1 MTSYQSDKFAGSVKA
16 LIIGKHGQLARS
28 LVDTAPRYIEL
39 LSLARS
45 DINLLDLSD
54 IEKVIEKV
62 IEKFKPDV
70 VINASGYTDVEGA
83 ESDAISA
90 FSINE
95 TGVENI
101 ATVTSKTNI
110 RLIHISSDFVFD
122 GTSKQPYTTNDT
134 PNPLSV
140 YGASKLAG
148 ERALTRLQPNN
159 SSIVRTSWLYSPYGN
174 NFVKTMLTLMAH
186 KESLNVVSDQIGRP
200 THAKGLAHFIW
211 QLTILE
217 KLAPIYHWCDLGTTS
232 WYEFAIEIQNIGLN
246 LGLLTRK
253 IPITSIPSVDYPSNV
268 ERPKYSALDT
278 SNSLSILAAKDW
290 REELT
295 CCMQKVR
302 KERLTKARLAF
313 LRC

>member
-1 MTSYQSDKFAGSVKA
+1 MISDNVNKLADKVKV

-28 LVDTAPRYIEL
+28 LVDTTPHNIEL

-45 DINLLDLSD
+45 DINLLDLFD
-54 IEKVIEKV
+54 VEKAIAR
-62 IEKFKPDV
+62 FKPYV
-70 VINASGYTDVEGA
+70 VINTSGYTYVEGA

-122 GTSKQPYTTNDT
+122 GTSKQPYTVNDE

-174 NFVKTMLTLMAH
+174 NFVKTMLNLMTH
-186 KESLNVVSDQIGRP
+186 KEHLNVVSDQIGSP
-200 THAKGLAHFIW
+200 THATGLAHFIW
-211 QLTILE
+211 QLTGLK
-217 KLAPIYHWCDLGTTS
+217 KLDPIYHWSDLGSTS
-232 WYEFAIEIQNIGLN
+232 WYEFAIEIQNIGVN

-253 IPITSIPSVDYPSNV
+253 IPINSIKSFEYPSNV
-268 ERPKYSALDT
+268 KRPKYSVLDT
-278 SNSLSILAAKDW
+278 SNSQSILAAKDW
-290 REELT
+290 REELAEFL
-295 CCMQKVR
+295 KKL
-302 KERLTKARLAF
+302 KER
-313 LRC
+313 

>member
-1 MTSYQSDKFAGSVKA
+1 MPSYQSGKFGGNSKA
-16 LIIGKHGQLARS
+16 LVIGKHGQLARS

-54 IEKVIEKV
+54 IEKVIEK
-62 IEKFKPDV
+62 FKPDV

-83 ESDAISA
+83 ESDAINA

-101 ATVTSKTNI
+101 ATATSKTNI

-122 GTSKQPYTTNDT
+122 GTSKLPYTTNDK
-134 PNPLSV
+134 PYPLSV

-148 ERALTRLQPNN
+148 ERVINRLQPKN
-159 SSIVRTSWLYSPYGN
+159 SSIVRTSWLYSSYGN

-211 QLTILE
+211 QLTGLK
-217 KLAPIYHWCDLGTTS
+217 KLDPIYHWSDLGSTS

-253 IPITSIPSVDYPSNV
+253 IPITSIPSADYPSNV
-268 ERPKYSALDT
+268 ERPKYSVLDT

-295 CCMQKVR
+295 EFLNNV
-302 KERLTKARLAF
+302 KER
-313 LRC
+313 